1 MSWRMVFSLSDNS
14 NNANL
19 NNKNIIQCD
28 NLVKIYKTR
37 DSEVLALQGLDM
49 NIEAGELMAIV
60 GKSGSGK
67 STFLNMIGG
76 LDKPSA
82 GRLFVDGKDLFKMN
96 GKNLIEYKKRT
107 VGFVWQNNA
116 RNLFPYLN
124 SIQNIQVPMIFTSE
138 RKKKEQ
144 AQKLLEMVGM
154 AHKKYNR
161 LGELSGGE
169 QQRIAIA
176 IALANNPKI
185 LLADEPTGSVDKKT
199 ADYIHDVFR
208 ELNNTLKTTIV
219 IVTHDMGLAKKV
231 NRVVSIQDGKIS
243 SEMHAKTDYQK
254 RMANLSTFDEVH
266 DEFTILDR
274 AGRLQIPR
282 DLLEKMGVHDNRV
295 RLEYVNDTIVITS
308 AKESEKEA
316 I

>member
-1 MSWRMVFSLSDNS
+1 MLNDDKDKLMVG
-14 NNANL
+14 
-19 NNKNIIQCD
+19 CD
-28 NLVKIYKTR
+28 NLVKIYKTK

-82 GRLFVDGKDLFKMN
+82 GKLFVDGKDLFKLN
-96 GKNLIEYKKRT
+96 QQNLIEYKKRT

-124 SIQNIQVPMIFTSE
+124 AMQNVQVPMIFTKE
-138 RKKKEQ
+138 KKKKEN
-144 AQKLLEMVGM
+144 ALRLLELVGM

-185 LLADEPTGSVDKKT
+185 LLADEPTGSVDKQT
-199 ADYIHDVFR
+199 ADYILEVFR
-208 ELNNTLKTTIV
+208 ELNHTLKTTII
-219 IVTHDMGLAKKV
+219 IVTHDLNLAKRV
-231 NRVVSIQDGKIS
+231 HRVVSIQDGKIS
-243 SEMHAKTDYQK
+243 SEMHAKYDYQK
-254 RMANLSTFDEVH
+254 RMNSITKFQEEH
-266 DEFTILDR
+266 DEYTILDR
-274 AGRLQIPR
+274 VGRLQLPQ
-282 DLLEKMGVHDNRV
+282 DMLDKMGVKDNKV
-295 RLEYVNDTIVITS
+295 RLEYFKDTIVI
-308 AKESEKEA
+308 KPVKQHEKEA

>member
-1 MSWRMVFSLSDNS
+1 MLNDGKESLM
-14 NNANL
+14 
-19 NNKNIIQCD
+19 IQCD

-49 NIEAGELMAIV
+49 NVASGELMAIV

-82 GRLFVDGKDLFKMN
+82 GKLFVDGKDLFKMN
-96 GKNLIEYKKRT
+96 RQSLIEYKKRT

-124 SIQNIQVPMIFTSE
+124 AIQNIQVPMIFTGE
-138 RKKKEQ
+138 RQKREN
-144 AQKLLEMVGM
+144 AIKLLELVGM
-154 AHKKYNR
+154 SHKKYNR

-185 LLADEPTGSVDKKT
+185 LLADEPTGSVDKHT
-199 ADYIHDVFR
+199 ADYILEVFR
-208 ELNNTLKTTIV
+208 ELNQTLKTTII
-219 IVTHDMGLAKKV
+219 IVTHDINLAKRV
-231 NRVVSIQDGKIS
+231 HRVVSIQDGKIN
-243 SEMHAKTDYQK
+243 SEMHAKQDYQAK
-254 RMANLSTFDEVH
+254 LSQIASFQEEH
-266 DEFTILDR
+266 DEYAILDR
-274 AGRLQIPR
+274 AGRLQLPKEM
-282 DLLEKMGVHDNRV
+282 LEKMGVNDNKV
-295 RLEYVNDTIVITS
+295 RLEYVNGSIVIKPS
-308 AKESEKEA
+308 KEPEREEEDLS
-316 I
+316 

>member
-1 MSWRMVFSLSDNS
+1 MSDNT
-14 NNANL
+14 
-19 NNKNIIQCD
+19 NKTNIIQCD
-28 NLVKIYKTR
+28 NLVKIYKTK

-49 NIEAGELMAIV
+49 TIEAGELMAIV

-82 GRLFVDGKDLFKMN
+82 GKLFVDGKDLFKMT
-96 GKNLIEYKKRT
+96 GKSLIEYKKRT

-144 AQKLLEMVGM
+144 AQKLLELVGM
-154 AHKKYNR
+154 AHRKHNR

-199 ADYIHDVFR
+199 ADYILDVFR
-208 ELNNTLKTTIV
+208 ELNSTLKTTIV
-219 IVTHDMGLAKKV
+219 IVTHDMSLAKKV

-243 SEMHAKTDYQK
+243 SEMHAKSDYRK
-254 RMANLSTFDEVH
+254 RMADLGTFDDGH
-266 DEFTILDR
+266 DEYTILDR
-274 AGRLQIPR
+274 AGRLQIPH

-295 RLEYVNDTIVITS
+295 RLEYVNDTIVIKP
-308 AKESEKEA
+308 AKDNEKKA

>member
-1 MSWRMVFSLSDNS
+1 MSDNT
-14 NNANL
+14 NINI
-19 NNKNIIQCD
+19 KYIIQCD

-37 DSEVLALQGLDM
+37 DSEVLALQGLDLT
-49 NIEAGELMAIV
+49 IEPGELMAIV

-76 LDKPSA
+76 LDRPSA
-82 GRLFVDGKDLFKMN
+82 GKLFVDGKDLFKMT
-96 GKNLIEYKKRT
+96 GKGLIEYKKRT

-138 RKKKEQ
+138 KKKKER
-144 AQKLLEMVGM
+144 AQELLEMVGM
-154 AHKKYNR
+154 AHKKYSR

-199 ADYIHDVFR
+199 AEYILDVFR

-219 IVTHDMGLAKKV
+219 IVTHDMNLAKKV
-231 NRVVSIQDGKIS
+231 KRVVSIQDGKIS
-243 SEMHAKTDYQK
+243 SEMHAKSDYRK
-254 RMANLSTFDEVH
+254 RMDELSMLDDLH

-282 DLLEKMGVHDNRV
+282 DLLDKMGVHDNKV
-295 RLEYVNDTIVITS
+295 RLEYVNDTIVIRPATE
-308 AKESEKEA
+308 KEKEA

>member
-1 MSWRMVFSLSDNS
+1 MVVSLSDNT
-14 NNANL
+14 
-19 NNKNIIQCD
+19 NIDLMIQCD
-28 NLVKIYKTR
+28 NLVKIYKTK

-49 NIEAGELMAIV
+49 NIESAELMAIV

-82 GRLFVDGKDLFKMN
+82 GKLFVDGKDLFKMA
-96 GKNLIEYKKRT
+96 GKSLIEYKKRT

-124 SIQNIQVPMIFTSE
+124 AIQNIQVPMIFTSE
-138 RKKKEQ
+138 KKKKEQ
-144 AQKLLEMVGM
+144 AQKLLELVGM
-154 AHKKYNR
+154 AHRKFNR

-199 ADYIHDVFR
+199 ADYILDVFR

-219 IVTHDMGLAKKV
+219 IVTHDMSLAKKV

-243 SEMHAKTDYQK
+243 SEMHARSDYRK
-254 RMANLSTFDEVH
+254 RMADISMLDDVH
-266 DEFTILDR
+266 DEYTILDR
-274 AGRLQIPR
+274 AGRLQIPH
-282 DLLEKMGVHDNRV
+282 DYLEKMGVRDNRV
-295 RLEYVNDTIVITS
+295 RLEYVNNTILIKP
-308 AKESEKEA
+308 ADESEKEA